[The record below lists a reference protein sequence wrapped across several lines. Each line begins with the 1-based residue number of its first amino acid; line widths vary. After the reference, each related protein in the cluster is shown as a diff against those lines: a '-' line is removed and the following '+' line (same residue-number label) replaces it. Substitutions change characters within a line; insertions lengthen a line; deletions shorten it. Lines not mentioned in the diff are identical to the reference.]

1 VRSARRAQDNGRG
14 RKAPPGFIEE
24 GAMGRMLA
32 LVNRMSKSDEGQ
44 DLMEY
49 ALIAALIA
57 TGAILMMTTVGS
69 EVNSLLWV
77 PIANAV

>member
-1 VRSARRAQDNGRG
+1 M
-14 RKAPPGFIEE
+14 E
-24 GAMGRMLA
+24 GAMGRILA
-32 LVNRMSKSDEGQ
+32 LVNELRTRDKGQ

>member
-1 VRSARRAQDNGRG
+1 
-14 RKAPPGFIEE
+14 
-24 GAMGRMLA
+24 MGRMLA

-57 TGAILMMTTVGS
+57 TGAILMITTVGG

>member
-1 VRSARRAQDNGRG
+1 
-14 RKAPPGFIEE
+14 
-24 GAMGRMLA
+24 MGRILA
-32 LVNRMSKSDEGQ
+32 LVNRMSNSDEGQ

-57 TGAILMMTTVGS
+57 TGAILMITTVGS
-69 EVNSLLWV
+69 EINSLLWV

>member
-1 VRSARRAQDNGRG
+1 MS
-14 RKAPPGFIEE
+14 
-24 GAMGRMLA
+24 RMLA

-57 TGAILMMTTVGS
+57 TGAILMMTTVGN

>member
-1 VRSARRAQDNGRG
+1 M
-14 RKAPPGFIEE
+14 E
-24 GAMGRMLA
+24 GAMARKLA
-32 LVNRMSKSDEGQ
+32 QLFELPKRDEGQ